1 MKDTEKKIQDQGLL
15 TVKYDNIIYKSHFTW
30 DPGTCDL

>member
-1 MKDTEKKIQDQGLL
+1 MKNTERIQDQGLL
-15 TVKYDNIIYKSHFTW
+15 TVEYASIIYKSHFTW